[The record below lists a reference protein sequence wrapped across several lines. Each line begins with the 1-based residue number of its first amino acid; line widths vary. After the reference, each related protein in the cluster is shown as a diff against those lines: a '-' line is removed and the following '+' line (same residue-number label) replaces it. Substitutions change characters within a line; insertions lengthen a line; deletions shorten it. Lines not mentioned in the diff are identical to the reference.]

1 MWAYNSIFYQIYPIG
16 FCGAPVH
23 NDGVPAHRIL
33 KIGDWAEYLGNVK
46 YELSR
51 QERCERNTELIT
63 KAGYN
68 IETEAE
74 NLMRIYKNL

>member
-1 MWAYNSIFYQIYPIG
+1 MVNIG
-16 FCGAPVH
+16 GFWVDPVER
-23 NDGVPAHRIL
+23 V
-33 KIGDWAEYLGNVK
+33 KYLGNVK

-68 IETEAE
+68 IERRWKT
-74 NLMRIYKNL
+74 LLRIYKNL